1 MRSFFLVI
9 LVAAAWPT
17 ADAQS
22 SLPPCPEDS
31 PVAWTNCFGSF
42 TWDNGTTYTGEWKD
56 DKYYGQGSLISHK
69 GYILAEG
76 TWRDDTVA
84 TSGGRWKRVASSANF
99 SLFVL
104 MDSIRQEGAFRRA
117 WTVRAYNEPQQDY
130 RWLSAK
136 SLERFDCADERVQV
150 ISATLFSG
158 PFGSGAPSPLD
169 SLGKA
174 EWSYV
179 PPGSAFESLMKN
191 VCGYKLPNNK

>member
-9 LVAAAWPT
+9 LIAAAWPT

-22 SLPPCPEDS
+22 SLPPCPNDS
-31 PVAWTNCFGSF
+31 SIVWTNCSGVAA
-42 TWDNGTTYTGEWKD
+42 WDHGTAYIGEWKD
-56 DKYYGQGSLISHK
+56 DKRYGQGSLISPK
-69 GYILAEG
+69 GHTLAEG
-76 TWRDDTVA
+76 IWRDDTVA
-84 TSGGRWKRVASSANF
+84 TSGGRWRLVAVTETHA
-99 SLFVL
+99 LFVL

-117 WTVRAYNEPQQDY
+117 WTVRAYNEPHQDY

-136 SLERFDCADERVQV
+136 TLERFDCADERVQV

-158 PFGSGAPSPLD
+158 PFGSGAPLD
-169 SLGKA
+169 SLGKT

-179 PPGSAFESLMKN
+179 PPGSAFESVMKN